1 MWYECICFNI
11 LQIVKYLCIIFL
23 IIWGENMHIDFN
35 ELGIR
40 IKKRRRELNLK
51 QNELSEM
58 LGISNNYLSNIENGH
73 SIPSLEVFSDICIK
87 LKITPD
93 LLLLGVIRVD
103 NIPENIKDNLKLCT
117 NEELKL
123 IDGIIRCILEN
134 RNGV

>member
-23 IIWGENMHIDFN
+23 IIWGESMHIDFN
-35 ELGIR
+35 ELGLR

-73 SIPSLEVFSDICIK
+73 SIPSLEVFSDICVK

-117 NEELKL
+117 NEELQL

>member
-1 MWYECICFNI
+1 M
-11 LQIVKYLCIIFL
+11 
-23 IIWGENMHIDFN
+23 WGERMHIDFN
-35 ELGIR
+35 ELGLR
-40 IKKRRRELNLK
+40 IKKRRREFGLK

-58 LGISNNYLSNIENGH
+58 MAISNNYLSNIENGH

-117 NEELKL
+117 NEELQL

-134 RNGV
+134 RSGGQN

>member
-23 IIWGENMHIDFN
+23 IIWGESMHIDFN

-73 SIPSLEVFSDICIK
+73 SIPSLEVFSDICVK

-117 NEELKL
+117 NEELQL

>member
-1 MWYECICFNI
+1 
-11 LQIVKYLCIIFL
+11 
-23 IIWGENMHIDFN
+23 MHIDFDM
-35 ELGIR
+35 LGTR

-73 SIPSLEVFSDICIK
+73 SIPSLEVFSEICIK

-93 LLLLGVIRVD
+93 MLLLGVIRID

-117 NEELKL
+117 NKELKF
-123 IDGIIRCILEN
+123 IDDMIQSIINI
-134 RNGV
+134 RNDGGEGV

>member
-1 MWYECICFNI
+1 MYNI
-11 LQIVKYLCIIFL
+11 LIIR
-23 IIWGENMHIDFN
+23 GENMHIDFN

-103 NIPENIKDNLKLCT
+103 NVPENIKDNLKLCT

>member
-1 MWYECICFNI
+1 MYNI
-11 LQIVKYLCIIFL
+11 LN
-23 IIWGENMHIDFN
+23 IWGENMHIDFN
-35 ELGIR
+35 ELGLR

-58 LGISNNYLSNIENGH
+58 MGISNNYLSNIENGH

-117 NEELKL
+117 NKELKL
-123 IDGIIRCILEN
+123 VDDMIQCILNN
-134 RNGV
+134 RESDGV

>member
-1 MWYECICFNI
+1 MN
-11 LQIVKYLCIIFL
+11 
-23 IIWGENMHIDFN
+23 IDFDM
-35 ELGIR
+35 LGTR

-73 SIPSLEVFSDICIK
+73 SIASLEVFSDICIK

-103 NIPENIKDNLKLCT
+103 NIPENIKDNLKLCK
-117 NEELKL
+117 NSDKQ
-123 IDGIIRCILEN
+123 IN
-134 RNGV
+134 NF

>member
-1 MWYECICFNI
+1 MCKCICFDI
-11 LQIVKYLCIIFL
+11 LQNVKELCIIFL
-23 IIWGENMHIDFN
+23 ITRGENMHIDFN

-103 NIPENIKDNLKLCT
+103 NVPENIKDNLKLCT

-134 RNGV
+134 RNEV

>member
-1 MWYECICFNI
+1 MYNI
-11 LQIVKYLCIIFL
+11 LN
-23 IIWGENMHIDFN
+23 IWGESMHIDFN
-35 ELGIR
+35 ELGLR

-117 NEELKL
+117 NKELKL
-123 IDGIIRCILEN
+123 VDDMIQCILNN
-134 RNGV
+134 RESDGV

>member
-1 MWYECICFNI
+1 
-11 LQIVKYLCIIFL
+11 
-23 IIWGENMHIDFN
+23 MHIDFN
-35 ELGIR
+35 ELGLR

-58 LGISNNYLSNIENGH
+58 MGISNNYLSNIENGH

-117 NEELKL
+117 NKELKL
-123 IDGIIRCILEN
+123 VDDMIQCILNN
-134 RNGV
+134 RESDGV

>member
-1 MWYECICFNI
+1 MLYNI
-11 LQIVKYLCIIFL
+11 LS
-23 IIWGENMHIDFN
+23 IWGEKMHIDFN

-40 IKKRRRELNLK
+40 IKKRRIELGIK
-51 QNELSEM
+51 QNELSQM
-58 LGISNNYLSNIENGH
+58 MGISNNYLSNIENGH

-117 NEELKL
+117 NKELKL
-123 IDGIIRCILEN
+123 IDDMVQCILNN
-134 RNGV
+134 RDSDGG

>member
-1 MWYECICFNI
+1 MN
-11 LQIVKYLCIIFL
+11 
-23 IIWGENMHIDFN
+23 IDFDM
-35 ELGIR
+35 LGTR

-73 SIPSLEVFSDICIK
+73 SIPSLEVFSDICVK

-93 LLLLGVIRVD
+93 MLLLGVIRID

-117 NEELKL
+117 SEELQL
-123 IDGIIRCILEN
+123 IDGIVRCIIEN
-134 RNGV
+134 RSGV

>member
-1 MWYECICFNI
+1 M
-11 LQIVKYLCIIFL
+11 LS
-23 IIWGENMHIDFN
+23 IWGEKMHIDFN
-35 ELGIR
+35 ELGTR
-40 IKKRRRELNLK
+40 IKKRRRELGLK

-58 LGISNNYLSNIENGH
+58 MGISNNYLSNIENGH

-117 NEELKL
+117 KEELQL

-134 RNGV
+134 RNKEKN

>member
-1 MWYECICFNI
+1 MCGCICFNI
-11 LQIVKYLCIIFL
+11 LQNVKKLCIIFL
-23 IIWGENMHIDFN
+23 INRGEKMHIDFN
-35 ELGIR
+35 ELGLR

-51 QNELSEM
+51 QNELSEL

-117 NEELKL
+117 NEELQL

-134 RNGV
+134 RNRR

>member
-1 MWYECICFNI
+1 MN
-11 LQIVKYLCIIFL
+11 
-23 IIWGENMHIDFN
+23 IDFDM
-35 ELGIR
+35 LGTR

-103 NIPENIKDNLKLCT
+103 NIPENIKDNLKLLQSVFIT
-117 NEELKL
+117 SGVEVEENL
-123 IDGIIRCILEN
+123 IRKN
-134 RNGV
+134 SQKR

>member
-1 MWYECICFNI
+1 MN
-11 LQIVKYLCIIFL
+11 
-23 IIWGENMHIDFN
+23 IDFDM
-35 ELGIR
+35 LGTR

-117 NEELKL
+117 NKELKL
-123 IDGIIRCILEN
+123 IDGMVQCILNN
-134 RNGV
+134 RDSDGV

>member
-1 MWYECICFNI
+1 MYLFRYIANFVICG
-11 LQIVKYLCIIFL
+11 IIFL
-23 IIWGENMHIDFN
+23 YYGVRKMHIDFN
-35 ELGIR
+35 ELGTR
-40 IKKRRRELNLK
+40 IKKRRIELGLK

-58 LGISNNYLSNIENGH
+58 MGISNNYLSNIENGH

-117 NEELKL
+117 KEELQL
-123 IDGIIRCILEN
+123 IDGIIRCIIEN
-134 RNGV
+134 RNSNGAKE

>member
-1 MWYECICFNI
+1 MCECICFDI
-11 LQIVKYLCIIFL
+11 LQNVKELCIIFL
-23 IIWGENMHIDFN
+23 ITRGENMHIDFN

-103 NIPENIKDNLKLCT
+103 NVPENIKDNLKLCT